1 MNKPQWRLTD
11 LFLIVLFCA
20 AAAGTYRAFWDP
32 AAPYDWDPNHQVLA
46 LVYLA
51 LLTTATVGIWFA
63 NRGLRRFCLGYAAF
77 GWACLIFK
85 LHWSLDGSSYGG
97 GGGAWHNSIAKD
109 SLMAISFGALCG
121 LAAHLLLRPPAS
133 PKPPKEANGSNSK

>member
-1 MNKPQWRLTD
+1 MTKPQFRLTD

-20 AAAGTYRAFWDP
+20 VAAGTYRAFWDP
-32 AAPYDWDPNHQVLA
+32 ATPYDWDPNPQVLA

-51 LLTTATVGIWFA
+51 LLTTATAGTWLA

-85 LHWSLDGSSYGG
+85 LHWSLDGNSYASGSV
-97 GGGAWHNSIAKD
+97 WHNSISKD
-109 SLMAISFGALCG
+109 SLMAIAFGILCG
-121 LAAHLLLRPPAS
+121 LAAHLLLRPPAP
-133 PKPPKEANGSNSK
+133 PKPPKDPGDSSSK